1 MAMRVPGGGTC
12 FDDVMSS
19 PSEAGSRPGRELLGW
34 FLLFLGAGALQ
45 LPALGRMA
53 MQDVSIMQLE
63 MMFNPT
69 EATRL
74 VTMLGPDG
82 IAAARQQLFIDFGYL
97 LIYGVLLWKACRL
110 LGARAE
116 RRNAGWV
123 AKFAPVFAWV
133 GVIAALCDAVEDV
146 GLLLVISGHTGQPW
160 PALASGYASAKFVL
174 LSVTALFLLVGWLTT
189 LAAHRPGPADA
200 EPSPA
205 G

>member
-1 MAMRVPGGGTC
+1 
-12 FDDVMSS
+12 MSS
-19 PSEAGSRPGRELLGW
+19 VVGRTSTRKARSADTPRLPGDRRPDVAGMG
-34 FLLFLGAGALQ
+34 
-45 LPALGRMA
+45 
-53 MQDVSIMQLE
+53 MQHVSIMQLE

-74 VTMLGPDG
+74 VTMLGSDG

-97 LIYGVLLWKACRL
+97 LIYGVLLWKGCRL

-116 RRNAGWV
+116 RRNVGWV

-133 GVIAALCDAVEDV
+133 GVIAAVCDAVENV
-146 GLLLVISGHTGQPW
+146 SLLLVISGHTGQPW

-174 LSVTALFLLVGWLTT
+174 VSVTVLFLLVGWLTT
-189 LAAHRPGPADA
+189 LAARRPGPADA